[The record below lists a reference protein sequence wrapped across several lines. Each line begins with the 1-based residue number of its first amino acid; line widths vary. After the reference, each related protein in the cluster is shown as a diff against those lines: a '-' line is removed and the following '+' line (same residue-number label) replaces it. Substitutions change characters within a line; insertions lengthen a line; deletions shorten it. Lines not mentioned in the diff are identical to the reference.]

1 MMMTYHA
8 LELEV
13 LPRAVLGRHRLA
25 READAPNL
33 VGVPLSGLDVIA
45 KNASEEG

>member
-1 MMMTYHA
+1 MMTYHV
-8 LELEV
+8 LEFEV
-13 LPRAVLGRHRLA
+13 LHRAVLGRHRLA

-45 KNASEEG
+45 KNACK